1 MQSDIYAR
9 HGEIYLQAGLVEKAE
24 ELLGRAVELQP
35 RRDDHVAAR
44 ARVRLQAA
52 RAVVTDRARLRRLQ
66 GAIDDLE
73 RAVRSSPLMA
83 EHHAAQGRA
92 HETWAALTDRP
103 RKPFGT
109 AASRWKPTTGRW
121 RCGRT
126 RGRWRRPGAASPAP
140 FAECCWPWT
149 SGSGRGVVLPE
160 MPTVRWALV
169 TGYCK

>member
-103 RKPFGT
+103 REAVRHRRVALEAYDRALALRPHSRAL
-109 AASRWKPTTGRW
+109 AAA
-121 RCGRT
+121 
-126 RGRWRRPGAASPAP
+126 RRRLAGA
-140 FAECCWPWT
+140 
-149 SGSGRGVVLPE
+149 
-160 MPTVRWALV
+160 VR
-169 TGYCK
+169 